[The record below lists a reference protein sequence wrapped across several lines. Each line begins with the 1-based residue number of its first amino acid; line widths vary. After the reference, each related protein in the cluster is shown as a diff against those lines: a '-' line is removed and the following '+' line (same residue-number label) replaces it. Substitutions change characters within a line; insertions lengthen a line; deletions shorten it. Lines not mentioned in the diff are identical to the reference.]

1 MRSNA
6 TVGPPINL
14 LNYEVDS
21 FTISGYR
28 RFEESDPQ
36 LKEIQRR
43 WEQSLR
49 EAVRALPSVTFE
61 RGSRP
66 PDAPQES

>member
-1 MRSNA
+1 
-6 TVGPPINL
+6 VGPPINL
-14 LNYEVDS
+14 LNYAADS

-28 RFEESDPQ
+28 RFEESDAE

-61 RGSRP
+61 RDSRP
-66 PDAPQES
+66 PDAPQKS